1 MKYLLSLLLGMLVG
15 AAIFAA
21 GMIYNPFLL
30 DRGLSPLSVT
40 ESEVISLNFS
50 GVPSDAIVYTND
62 GDSRLKPFPEKVQQL
77 WEPSI
82 RLTSAMTTVIR
93 DARHRTA
100 GIGIKFSSLSERT
113 RLLHGEAIVDSVW
126 YVYLPEHGSLFV
138 EQFENYWTFLREVG
152 LPAYRSSANNWKGT
166 WIGDLTAGP
175 GALGTAAVTGGAGS
189 FQGLKME
196 GLESLTATA
205 YSIDD
210 GLVAAEGRL
219 LIEMPD
225 AVEDFEDELSSE

>member
-1 MKYLLSLLLGMLVG
+1 MKYLISLLLGLLVG

-50 GVPSDAIVYTND
+50 VVPSDTIVYTND
-62 GDSRLKPFPEKVQQL
+62 GDSRLKPFPEKVLQL

-82 RLTSAMTTVIR
+82 RLTSAMTTVIQ

-113 RLLHGEAIVDSVW
+113 RLLRGEAIVDSVW
-126 YVYLPEHGSLFV
+126 YIYLPDHGSLFIG
-138 EQFENYWTFLREVG
+138 QFENYWAFLREVS

-175 GALGTAAVTGGAGS
+175 GALGTAPVTGGAGS

-210 GLVAAEGRL
+210 GPVAAEGRL
-219 LIEMPD
+219 LIEMPG
-225 AVEDFEDELSSE
+225 AVEDFEDDLSGE

>member
-1 MKYLLSLLLGMLVG
+1 MKYLISLFLGLVVG

-30 DRGLSPLSVT
+30 DHGLSPLSVT

-50 GVPSDAIVYTND
+50 SVPSDAIVYTND

-82 RLTSAMTTVIR
+82 RLTSAMATVMR
-93 DARHRTA
+93 DARSQTA
-100 GIGIKFSSLSERT
+100 GIGIKFSSRSERT
-113 RLLHGEAIVDSVW
+113 RLLRGEAIVDSVW
-126 YVYLPEHGSLFV
+126 YVYVPDHGSLFI

-152 LPAYRSSANNWKGT
+152 IPAYRSSANNWKGT

-175 GALGTAAVTGGAGS
+175 GALGTAAVSGGAGS

-225 AVEDFEDELSSE
+225 GVEDFEDESSSE

>member
-1 MKYLLSLLLGMLVG
+1 MKYLISLLLGLLVG

-30 DRGLSPLSVT
+30 NRGLSPLSVT

-62 GDSRLKPFPEKVQQL
+62 GDSRLKPFPEKVLQL

-82 RLTSAMTTVIR
+82 RLTSAMATVMR
-93 DARHRTA
+93 DARHQTA
-100 GIGIKFSSLSERT
+100 GIGVKFSSFSERT
-113 RLLHGEAIVDSVW
+113 RLLYGEAIVDSVW
-126 YVYLPEHGSLFV
+126 YIYLPDQGSLFI
-138 EQFENYWTFLREVG
+138 EQFENYWAFLREVA

-166 WIGDLTAGP
+166 WIGNLTVGP

-189 FQGLKME
+189 FQGLNME

-205 YSIDD
+205 YSVND
-210 GLVAAEGRL
+210 GPAAAEGRL

-225 AVEDFEDELSSE
+225 AVEEFEDGLSSE

>member
-1 MKYLLSLLLGMLVG
+1 MKYLISLLLGLVVG

-50 GVPSDAIVYTND
+50 SVPSDAIVYTND

-82 RLTSAMTTVIR
+82 RLTSAMATVMR
-93 DARHRTA
+93 DARSQTA
-100 GIGIKFSSLSERT
+100 GIGIKFSSRSERT
-113 RLLHGEAIVDSVW
+113 RLLRGEAIVDSVW
-126 YVYLPEHGSLFV
+126 YVYLPDHGSLFI

-152 LPAYRSSANNWKGT
+152 IPAYRSSANNWKGI

-175 GALGTAAVTGGAGS
+175 GALGTAAVSGGAGS
-189 FQGLKME
+189 FQGLKTE

-225 AVEDFEDELSSE
+225 AVEDFEDEPSSE

>member
-1 MKYLLSLLLGMLVG
+1 MKYLISLLFGLVVG

-50 GVPSDAIVYTND
+50 SVPSDAIVYTND

-82 RLTSAMTTVIR
+82 RLTSAMATVMR
-93 DARHRTA
+93 DARSQTA
-100 GIGIKFSSLSERT
+100 GIGIKFSSRSERT
-113 RLLHGEAIVDSVW
+113 RLLRGEAIVDSVW
-126 YVYLPEHGSLFV
+126 YVYLPAHGSLFI

-152 LPAYRSSANNWKGT
+152 IPAYRSSANNWKGT
-166 WIGDLTAGP
+166 WIGDLSAGP
-175 GALGTAAVTGGAGS
+175 GALGTAAVSGGAGS
-189 FQGLKME
+189 FQGLKTE

-225 AVEDFEDELSSE
+225 AVEDFEDEPSSE

>member
-1 MKYLLSLLLGMLVG
+1 MKYLISLLLGLVVG

-50 GVPSDAIVYTND
+50 SVPSDAIVYTND

-82 RLTSAMTTVIR
+82 RLTSAMATVMR
-93 DARHRTA
+93 DARSQTA
-100 GIGIKFSSLSERT
+100 GIGIKFSSRSERT
-113 RLLHGEAIVDSVW
+113 RLLRGEAIVDSVW
-126 YVYLPEHGSLFV
+126 YVYVPDHGSLFI

-152 LPAYRSSANNWKGT
+152 IPAYRSSANNWKGT

-175 GALGTAAVTGGAGS
+175 GALGTAAVSGGAGS

-225 AVEDFEDELSSE
+225 GVEDFEDESSSE

>member
-1 MKYLLSLLLGMLVG
+1 MKYLISLLLGLVVG

-50 GVPSDAIVYTND
+50 SVPSDAIVYTND

-82 RLTSAMTTVIR
+82 RLTSAMATVMR
-93 DARHRTA
+93 DARSQTA
-100 GIGIKFSSLSERT
+100 GIGIKFSSRSERT
-113 RLLHGEAIVDSVW
+113 RLLRGEAIVDSVW
-126 YVYLPEHGSLFV
+126 YVYVPDHGSLFI

-152 LPAYRSSANNWKGT
+152 IPAYRSSANNWKGT

-175 GALGTAAVTGGAGS
+175 GALGTAAVSGGAGS

-225 AVEDFEDELSSE
+225 GVEDFEDESSNE

>member
-1 MKYLLSLLLGMLVG
+1 MKYLISLLLGLVVG

-50 GVPSDAIVYTND
+50 SVPSDAIVYTND

-82 RLTSAMTTVIR
+82 RLTSAMATVMR
-93 DARHRTA
+93 DARSQTA
-100 GIGIKFSSLSERT
+100 GIGIKFSSRSERT
-113 RLLHGEAIVDSVW
+113 RLLRGEAIVDSVW
-126 YVYLPEHGSLFV
+126 YVYLPDHGSLFI

-152 LPAYRSSANNWKGT
+152 IPAYRSSANNWKGT

-175 GALGTAAVTGGAGS
+175 GALGTAAVSGGAGS

-225 AVEDFEDELSSE
+225 GVEDFEDESSSE

>member
-1 MKYLLSLLLGMLVG
+1 MKYLISLLLGLVVG

-30 DRGLSPLSVT
+30 GHGLSPLSVT

-50 GVPSDAIVYTND
+50 SVPSDAIVYTND

-82 RLTSAMTTVIR
+82 RLTSAMATVMR
-93 DARHRTA
+93 DARSQTA
-100 GIGIKFSSLSERT
+100 GIGIKFSSRSERT
-113 RLLHGEAIVDSVW
+113 RLLRGEAIVDSVW
-126 YVYLPEHGSLFV
+126 YVYLPDHGSLFI

-152 LPAYRSSANNWKGT
+152 IPAYRSSANNWKGT

-175 GALGTAAVTGGAGS
+175 GALGTAAVSGGAGS

-225 AVEDFEDELSSE
+225 GVEDFEDESSSE